1 MFFTKNYTARN
12 LLFYQSNKSRFCAMP
27 SNNSLFV
34 MFYTGFR
41 RPWNRGRHF
50 GDEQLINEHR
60 TIKLV
65 RQRDRSLEG
74 WLLQK
79 RSIEQKIRIFANFVL
94 KEDLRWPISGQDVFR
109 MFCPQPQIWPEMTHI
124 WAPGCFQDVLSPNP
138 NLSSPSLFLCKNF
151 PHKVTVLGH
160 HQLQGYQQR
169 IVNFFAA
176 NAPQPRIIMFHNNT
190 EFL

>member
-1 MFFTKNYTARN
+1 MFFTKNYIPIN

-124 WAPGCFQDVLSPNP
+124 WAPGCFQDVLSPTHNI
-138 NLSSPSLFLCKNF
+138 SSPSLFLCKNF
-151 PHKVTVLGH
+151 PHKVTVLVH
-160 HQLQGYQQR
+160 HQLQRYQQR